1 ILEIVLGLMLKQFIR
16 KIKRQLD
23 SPIYFSGKYQDI
35 NPEDIFLDSTNLP
48 GFEEHRFEGRIEK
61 PMGQKTFFAMKI
73 ILTVIILA
81 LVSKLWVL
89 GIKQG
94 NIYTQISENNRLEQ
108 TLIFANRGLIYDR
121 NMLELANN
129 AIKKVDGA
137 FAGRYYVPIKGLA
150 HTVGYLKYPLS
161 DKSGIYY
168 EENYRGRDG
177 VERAFNDLLS
187 GTNGLKL
194 RETDVFGNITSE
206 SVIEK
211 PKDGSPIVLSI
222 DAYLTEA
229 LHKAIGSLAK
239 DKGFVGGAG
248 VLMDVNTGEILAMT
262 SFPEYDQNILT
273 NGTDRETINL
283 WVNNSSKVFL
293 NRTIGGL
300 YTPGSILKP
309 IVALA
314 ALNEKIIS
322 PTKKILSTGSIIVPN
337 PYDPSKPSIF
347 KDWKAHGWTNMR
359 EALAV
364 SSDTYFYSIG
374 GGYEDQKGL
383 GISSL
388 DKYFQIFSLTEKTG
402 IELSGEVEGVIPT
415 PEWKKEKFDGEI
427 WRLGDT
433 YITAIG
439 QYGTQVT
446 PLNAARFIAVIANG
460 GRVLTPSLLKG
471 GNPKSVEHLVEFDNA
486 DWEIVREGMRE
497 GVTYGTSV
505 GLNVPYV
512 KTAAKTGT
520 AEVGSAKL
528 YVNSWSVGFFPF
540 EHPRFAWAVVMER
553 GPSLNTFGAT
563 FVVRQLFD
571 WMAVNTPE
579 YFE

>member
-1 ILEIVLGLMLKQFIR
+1 MLKQFIR

-374 GGYEDQKGL
+374 GGYEDQEGL